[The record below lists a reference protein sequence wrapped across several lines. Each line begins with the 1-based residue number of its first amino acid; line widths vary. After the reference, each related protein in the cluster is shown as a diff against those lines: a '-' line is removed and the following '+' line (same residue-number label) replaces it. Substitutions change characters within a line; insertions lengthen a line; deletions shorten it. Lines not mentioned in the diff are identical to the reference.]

1 MQAFWC
7 GGYLST
13 MTKFLVSFS
22 FALFAALGNVFFVL
36 GSRKSGPSSNP
47 LTFTAGAMAVSLTL
61 FTVGWLLFGPR
72 GSLEFARRSGG
83 WIALS
88 GLGMFMT
95 FLGFYLLYSRFGT
108 SYYTLF
114 VMTSMILTTLVLSL
128 WILREGINVY
138 GVLSI
143 IAATVSIA
151 FFGLSK
157 R

>member
-1 MQAFWC
+1 MAH
-7 GGYLST
+7 
-13 MTKFLVSFS
+13 FLVAFS
-22 FALFAALGNVFFVL
+22 FAVFAALGNVFFVL
-36 GSRKSGPSSNP
+36 GSRKAGSAPNP
-47 LTFTAGAMAVSLTL
+47 LAFTAGAMTVSLTL
-61 FTVGWLLFGPR
+61 VAVGWLLFGPR
-72 GSLEFARRSGG
+72 GTVEFARRSGG

-114 VMTSMILTTLVLSL
+114 VVTSMVLTTLVLSL
-128 WILREGINVY
+128 WILREGINGY
-138 GVLSI
+138 GIASV
-143 IAATVSIA
+143 IAAMVSIL

>member
-1 MQAFWC
+1 MSRFPVAFA
-7 GGYLST
+7 
-13 MTKFLVSFS
+13 
-22 FALFAALGNVFFVL
+22 FALFAAMGNVFFVY
-36 GSRKSGPSSNP
+36 GTRRGGVGAPNP
-47 LTFTAGAMAVSLTL
+47 LAFTLGAMAVSLTL

-83 WIALS
+83 WMLLS

-114 VMTSMILTTLVLSL
+114 VVTSMVLTTLVLSL
-128 WILREGINVY
+128 WILREGINGY
-138 GVLSI
+138 G
-143 IAATVSIA
+143 IASVVAAMASIA

>member
-1 MQAFWC
+1 
-7 GGYLST
+7 
-13 MTKFLVSFS
+13 MTHFLVAFS

-36 GSRKSGPSSNP
+36 GSRKAGVAPNP
-47 LTFTAGAMAVSLTL
+47 LAFTAGAMTVSLAL
-61 FTVGWLLFGPR
+61 FAAGWLLFGPR
-72 GSLEFARRSGG
+72 GTLEFAKRSGG

-88 GLGMFMT
+88 GVGMFMT

-114 VMTSMILTTLVLSL
+114 VVTSMVLTTLVLSL
-128 WILREGINVY
+128 WILREGINGY
-138 GVLSI
+138 G
-143 IAATVSIA
+143 IASVVAAMASIA

>member
-1 MQAFWC
+1 MNR
-7 GGYLST
+7 
-13 MTKFLVSFS
+13 FLISLS

-36 GSRKSGPSSNP
+36 GSRKSGPSPNP
-47 LTFTAGAMAVSLTL
+47 LTFTAGAMTVSLTL
-61 FTVGWLLFGPR
+61 FLTGWLLFGPR
-72 GSLEFARRSGG
+72 GSMEFIRRSGG
-83 WIALS
+83 WMALA
-88 GLGMFMT
+88 GIGMFMT

-128 WILREGINVY
+128 WILQEGINLY

-143 IAATVSIA
+143 VAATVSIA

>member
-1 MQAFWC
+1 MSRFPIALC
-7 GGYLST
+7 
-13 MTKFLVSFS
+13 

-47 LTFTAGAMAVSLTL
+47 LTFTAGAMTVSLTL
-61 FTVGWLLFGPR
+61 FLAGWLLFGPR
-72 GSLEFARRSGG
+72 GSGEFIRRSGG
-83 WIALS
+83 WMALS

-114 VMTSMILTTLVLSL
+114 VVTSMILTTLVLSL
-128 WILREGINVY
+128 WILREGINTY

-143 IAATVSIA
+143 IAAIVSIA